1 VEQRYIIYRAVF
13 SSGERFPVL
22 LYRDTYQPV
31 LLPTRYVV
39 DERRQSKQSGTIDRD
54 LRVIGWFYEW
64 CDERSIDTEARLR
77 SGELFTSSEI
87 TGFCRYLRAGR
98 KNNLV
103 GSIAARSANHS
114 DEDNNES
121 NFILAPA
128 TFNSYTGVVKDFLVW
143 AAYEYIPRA
152 TPSSEIQDTVDT
164 AITRIT
170 RAFHSNRKGG
180 KRLAGRLG
188 LSHEEVAEI
197 VEVITPRSKR
207 NPFKKRVQFR
217 NYLIIVLL
225 LTTGIRRGELLKI
238 KLKHLPFGPKI
249 SLHIERAPDDKEDS
263 RKREPQVKTNEREI
277 PLPKQVRVDL
287 WKYVQQS
294 RKRGDHTYLFTSN
307 RTGEPLDAAAVNWIF
322 SFLVKKCLPHLKG
335 RLYPHALRHTFNNGF
350 LEQAQNLGLDDE
362 RRKEVQRYINGW
374 SEVSNMPDLYSRRL
388 IEAQAM
394 QIAEKFQDSLY
405 VF

>member
-1 VEQRYIIYRAVF
+1 VNQRYVNYQAVF

-39 DERRQSKQSGTIDRD
+39 DERRQLKQSGTIDRD

-64 CDERSIDTEARLR
+64 CDDRGVDTETRLR
-77 SGELFTSSEI
+77 SGKLFTKSEI

-98 KNNLV
+98 KDNLI
-103 GSIAARSANHS
+103 GSIGVRSGNVS
-114 DEDNNES
+114 DEDSNENS
-121 NFILAPA
+121 FILAPA
-128 TFNSYTGVVKDFLVW
+128 TFNSYTGVIKDFLVW

-152 TPSSEIQDTVDT
+152 TPSSEVQDTVDT

-170 RAFHSNRKGG
+170 RAFHSNRKSG
-180 KRLAGRLG
+180 KRHVGRLG
-188 LSHEEVAEI
+188 LSKEEITELC
-197 VEVITPRSKR
+197 EVIAPKSKH
-207 NPFKKRVQFR
+207 NPFKKSVQFR

-238 KLKHLPFGPKI
+238 KLRHLPSGPKT

-277 PLPKQVRVDL
+277 PLPKRLRVDL
-287 WKYVQQS
+287 WKYVQQC

-307 RTGEPLDAAAVNWIF
+307 RTGAPLDAAAVNWLF
-322 SFLVKKCLPHLKG
+322 SFLVGKCLPHLKG

-350 LEQAQNLGLDDE
+350 LEQAQKLGLDDE

-374 SEVSNMPDLYSRRL
+374 SEISNMPDLYSRRL
-388 IEAQAM
+388 TEAQAM
-394 QIAEKFQDSLY
+394 QVAEQFQDSLY
-405 VF
+405 IF